1 MATAVSDGDL
11 GHTRDVGRVT
21 LQTVADKVGV
31 SRMTVSN
38 AFSRPDQLSDE
49 LRKKVL
55 AAAEELGYWGPDP
68 SGRALARGRTGAVG
82 VMLTDDLTY
91 AFTDQYAT
99 DLMASI
105 SSELAPTGVA
115 LTLLTATSPSESLPA
130 RDVPLDGAMV
140 LACSDSSE
148 SIDWLRR
155 RKLPMVFVDQEPIDD
170 VTSVN
175 IDETGGA
182 RAAAD
187 HIVELGHRRVAV
199 ITTHQLAPVGSLAIA
214 ALADA
219 TRTTRTRTMGW
230 IDALAEH
237 GIVPEVVNAVR
248 PNIEAGAV
256 AGRQLLDRDG
266 DRPTAVICFSDTL
279 AAGVL
284 RTARQL
290 GIDVPGELSVVGF
303 DDMQLA
309 ASTTPPLTTV
319 HQDVEGKGRTA
330 ASLLKQLIDNKIAG
344 EAKRVF
350 WLAAQVLHT

>member
-1 MATAVSDGDL
+1 M
-11 GHTRDVGRVT
+11 T

-49 LRKKVL
+49 LRKKIL

-82 VMLTDDLTY
+82 VMLTDDLKY

-105 SSELAPTGVA
+105 CSELAPTGVA
-115 LTLLTATSPSESLPA
+115 LTLLTAVSPSESLPA

-140 LACSDSSE
+140 LACSDQSE

-155 RKLPMVFVDQEPIDD
+155 RKLPIVFVDQEPLPD
-170 VTSVN
+170 VTSIN

-182 RAAAD
+182 RAGAE
-187 HIVELGHRRVAV
+187 HLIELGHTRIAV
-199 ITTHQLAPVGSLAIA
+199 VTTHLLEPAGPMAVE
-214 ALADA
+214 ALDSA

-237 GIVPEVVNAVR
+237 GIVPQVINAVR
-248 PNIEAGAV
+248 PNEQTGA
-256 AGRQLLDRDG
+256 AAAELLLSGD
-266 DRPTAVICFSDTL
+266 DRPTGILCFSDTI
-279 AAGVL
+279 ANGVL
-284 RTARQL
+284 RTARRL
-290 GIDVPGELSVVGF
+290 GVDVPGELSVVGY
-303 DDMQLA
+303 DDMRFA

-319 HQDVEGKGRTA
+319 NQDVEGKGRTA
-330 ASLLKQLIDNKIAG
+330 AALLKQLIDHKADGDGDLEPEHVLLPTHLVVRGSTGPAPTAG
-344 EAKRVF
+344 
-350 WLAAQVLHT
+350 